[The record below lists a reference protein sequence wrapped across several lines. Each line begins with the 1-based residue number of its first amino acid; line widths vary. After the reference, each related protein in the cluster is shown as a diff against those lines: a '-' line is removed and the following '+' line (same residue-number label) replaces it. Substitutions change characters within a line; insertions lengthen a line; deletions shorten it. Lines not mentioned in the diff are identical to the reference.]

1 MSKKKLDNYPNY
13 KLVFDYVYNVVEGRI
28 NVNKAQVKG
37 CKRFL
42 RMLEDDRYDFNPRPC
57 KKIIGIIEKTLA
69 HRQGEDLEG
78 VPMRGS
84 PFLLQD
90 FHKYIVYAIM
100 GFYFKGTSKRVVR
113 EALIHIP
120 RKNVKTTFAA
130 ALAWALSLYYRKS
143 GSKCYIA
150 SAALKQSLESFDF
163 INWNIEFMGEKDSFR
178 IIDNNQE
185 HSIQKDFGSEG
196 SMFIQ
201 ALAANPDRQDSLN
214 CNLAICDEIHAFK
227 APKQYNIIKEA
238 MKAYTNKLMI
248 GISTAGDNVN
258 SFYYRRLQYAD
269 KILNGQIENDEL
281 FIFKAEADKEP
292 DGSIDFTNPKI
303 HEMANPGYGVTI
315 RPKDMLNDSIE
326 AFNLTGKDLDLVL
339 DSVTKTAQN
348 TGVSTDKLFDSVVK
362 GAPALQG
369 MGLNFSQ
376 SVALMGQFEQSGVD
390 SSKAMS
396 YLTKAQANWAKEGKT
411 MEQGLT
417 ELTGKIKGA
426 KNEQEAIA
434 LATETFGTKAGP
446 MMAKAIKD
454 GKLNFEELA
463 GAANG
468 AKGAVTSTFDE
479 TKDPID
485 EFKVAMNNLKI
496 AGAELGEAL
505 QKALGPIIKEVIEK
519 LKGFTKWFSSL
530 SQGQKEFIIK
540 IGLLAAAVGPVVV
553 VFSKLT
559 QGVGGFAIKMAGL
572 STKITQAGGVM
583 SFLSGGMASLL

>member
-1 MSKKKLDNYPNY
+1 MSKKKLDKYPNY
-13 KLVFDYVYNVVEGRI
+13 KLVFDYVYNIVEGRI

-37 CKRFL
+37 CERFL
-42 RMLEDDRYDFNPRPC
+42 RMIEDDRYDFDPRPC
-57 KKIIGIIEKTLA
+57 EKIIGIIEKTFV
-69 HRQGEDLEG
+69 HRQGENIEG

-90 FHKYIVYAIM
+90 FHKYIIYAIM
-100 GFYFKGTSKRVVR
+100 GFYFKGTNKRVVR
-113 EALIHIP
+113 ESLIHLP

-163 INWNIEFMGEKDSFR
+163 INWNIEFMGEKDLFR

-185 HSIQKDFGSEG
+185 HSIQADFGSEG

-227 APKQYNIIKEA
+227 VPKQYNIIKEA

-248 GISTAGDNVN
+248 GISTAGDNIN

-269 KILNGQIENDEL
+269 KILDGQIENDDL

-572 STKITQAGGVM
+572 SAKITQAGSVM
-583 SFLSGGMASLL
+583 SALSGGMASLL